1 MNDHAWIRFNFKSW
15 ITSILFLLLLFEEAL
30 IEWHISQ
37 IREFK
42 FQPESLISF
51 LASFEFK
58 GTQDCN
64 CCIGG
69 NLQLSQFWS
78 NWHWSIPKLI
88 VFGSGYNSV
97 KMSRALLANRGVR
110 SQLRRKI
117 YKKSINEKKIKTRWG
132 GNMAVRC
139 QQTRRKIYKRPFQ
152 RQPPL
157 GGNDTHT
164 HKHIKVK
171 YLNI

>member
-1 MNDHAWIRFNFKSW
+1 MASCWQSAAKCLEKGSYAYWQKSSILRFFTPSFIISIWGNFENLNDHAWIRFNFKSW
-15 ITSILFLLLLFEEAL
+15 INSILFLLLLFEEAL

-42 FQPESLISF
+42 FQPELLISF

-69 NLQLSQFWS
+69 NLQLLQFWS

-88 VFGSGYNSV
+88 VGDSGYNSV
-97 KMSRALLANRGVR
+97 KMSRALRPIWVCDVNCKER
-110 SQLRRKI
+110 ST
-117 YKKSINEKKIKTRWG
+117 KKAKKKIR
-132 GNMAVRC
+132 
-139 QQTRRKIYKRPFQ
+139 
-152 RQPPL
+152 
-157 GGNDTHT
+157 
-164 HKHIKVK
+164 
-171 YLNI
+171 